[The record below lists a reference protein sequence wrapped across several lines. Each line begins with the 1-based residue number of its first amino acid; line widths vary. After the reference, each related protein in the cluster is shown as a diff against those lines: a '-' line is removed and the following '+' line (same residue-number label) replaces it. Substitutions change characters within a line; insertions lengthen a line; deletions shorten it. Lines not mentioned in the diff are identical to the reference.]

1 MDIPTLTGQAQG
13 RRPVLGV
20 EQLVVA
26 ASGLCRQ
33 VATVTSHALMNNEH
47 AGVRAVFA
55 DHIKCETCT
64 LVRRGPC
71 AQRLTDRNNVIID
84 GLRKANHGEFVVVL
98 VQVSCKI
105 CCGRIC
111 VVTAD
116 GVQNINAILAQLLGS
131 KCKRVDAFFNQA
143 SVDKVLCIGQLDARV
158 TDGRT
163 TKLAKNTCVTAS
175 FFVNDNIVAGQKA
188 VVAVLV
194 KDDFYLGSNLG
205 VALDE
210 ITNSSRKTGGKATS
224 GQESNTTNRHE
235 STFQFSSRAAREARQ
250 ILILSRV

>member
-1 MDIPTLTGQAQG
+1 M
-13 RRPVLGV
+13 
-20 EQLVVA
+20 VA

-158 TDGRT
+158 TD
-163 TKLAKNTCVTAS
+163 
-175 FFVNDNIVAGQKA
+175 
-188 VVAVLV
+188 
-194 KDDFYLGSNLG
+194 FYLGSNLG